1 MQFSASDKTDMPR
14 LTEVE
19 KGEQVRIAWINGG
32 NGCIS
37 RLNRFGLYPGDLV
50 RILRHAPF
58 NGPILL
64 EVRGMEIALGR
75 GIASKILV
83 ERCACVSR

>member
-1 MQFSASDKTDMPR
+1 MPR

-19 KGEQVRIAWINGG
+19 MGMQVRIALIEGG
-32 NGCIS
+32 QGCTS

-58 NGPILL
+58 NGPLLL

-75 GIASKILV
+75 DIASKILV
-83 ERCACVSR
+83 ERSACDSR

>member
-1 MQFSASDKTDMPR
+1 MTDMPR

-19 KGEQVRIAWINGG
+19 KGTQVRIAYIEGG
-32 NGCIS
+32 RGCVS

-50 RILRHAPF
+50 RILRHAAF

-83 ERCACVSR
+83 ERAGCDSL